1 MHNIIRVTGS
11 SGAGKTTLSEKLTS
25 QLISQGFRPVF
36 CKHSS
41 HKHFFDAKGKDTAT
55 LFKAGAGYALIASEE
70 SSLLHQKKPFD
81 LQALPLD
88 PAFDLA
94 ILEGW
99 KSGVGPMI
107 YCLKKGENAPELSND
122 LLLLQVATMQEK
134 EALLK
139 KGITTPIVTWETS
152 PQETLE
158 ILLPLLKAKQTE
170 AHPLKVAVM
179 AGGLSSHMG
188 TEKANLDYGKGP
200 NLQVLHS
207 LLQPFCPSEPH
218 LSQRQEQDFTQ
229 RGYKIVPDL
238 FLKVGPLGGLLSLF
252 EEDATAAWLVVAADL
267 PNLDEEILK
276 NLVTKRNPLKL
287 ATVIETD
294 RLEPL
299 AAIYEPAILPHL
311 QRHLFASKKG
321 LTGLL
326 KSLPIEKITL
336 DPKKRGKLININSPE
351 DKKNL

>member
-179 AGGLSSHMG
+179 AGGLSSRMG

-238 FLKVGPLGGLLSLF
+238 FLKVG
-252 EEDATAAWLVVAADL
+252 
-267 PNLDEEILK
+267 
-276 NLVTKRNPLKL
+276 PLKL